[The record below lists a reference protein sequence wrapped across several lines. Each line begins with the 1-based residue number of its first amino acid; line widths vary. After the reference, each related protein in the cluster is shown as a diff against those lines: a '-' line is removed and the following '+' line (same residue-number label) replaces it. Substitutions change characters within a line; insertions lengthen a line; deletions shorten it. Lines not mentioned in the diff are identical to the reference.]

1 MRIVHAASG
10 REWRGG
16 QRQTWLL
23 ARELQRAGVE
33 QLLVTKRD
41 SELARRAKADG
52 VPVREVSWSAG
63 LDPRA
68 WWALREEARRR
79 PSILH
84 AHDAHAVTLV
94 RWASGSSPWIATRR
108 NAVPLRDPDGWKG
121 ARRVIAISGPVRQ
134 QLITD
139 GIPEERIALVPSSI
153 DIAATLA
160 APRVDLRGWAGLAPG
175 GTIVATVA
183 ALTGEKGLETI
194 APALAVLRRTRDVRW
209 VVVGAG
215 PLRESFLAQAAAAGL
230 SEVLRFPG
238 YHNEPIRLL
247 RDADLFAF
255 PSRIEGLGTAVLD
268 AMALSIPVVTTA
280 QGGLADLLVDGG
292 GVEVKVG
299 DPESLAGGIASV
311 IDDGELRARIIKAA
325 QTTVDRHTV
334 TRMAAK
340 MRSVYDSV
348 SANR

>member
-68 WWALREEARRR
+68 WWALREE
-79 PSILH
+79 
-84 AHDAHAVTLV
+84 
-94 RWASGSSPWIATRR
+94 ASGSSPWIATRR